1 MAPARKDSV
10 SKLYWEDF
18 HVGVLGEFGPYLVT
32 REEMLAF
39 AHEFDPQ
46 PMHLD
51 DEAAKATML
60 GGLSASGWHLCSI
73 LMRMIADGFIL
84 KSASMGA
91 PGVDEVKWLRPVRVG
106 DRLTLKA
113 TVRETRVSNSRP
125 DMGFVRLFY
134 EMFNQRAERV
144 MTLESSAMLERR
156 PPAPQ
161 SRIAAG
167 EIGA

>member
-1 MAPARKDSV
+1 M

-18 HVGVLGEFGPYLVT
+18 QPGVLGEFGPRLVT
-32 REEMLAF
+32 RDEMIAF
-39 AHEFDPQ
+39 AREFDPQ

-51 DEAAKATML
+51 DEAAKTTML
-60 GGLSASGWHLCSI
+60 GGLSASGWLLCSI

-91 PGVDEVKWLRPVRVG
+91 PGVDEVQWLKPVRPG

-113 TVRETRVSNSRP
+113 TVRETRASNSRP
-125 DMGFVRLFY
+125 GTGFVRLFY
-134 EMFNQRAERV
+134 EMFNQHSECV

-156 PPAPQ
+156 PRAQ
-161 SRIAAG
+161 RANIAAG
-167 EIGA
+167 EVGA